1 MKEHTSTTQET
12 PQNIRTGS
20 KKRIPA
26 YVWAVI
32 FALVGIA
39 TLYAVSAAPAD
50 TGTLSPTVVAPNSD
64 SARNADLNDDDSVD
78 VFDLSGLLSSWKDSG
93 RPVSQGDADG
103 NGTINVY
110 DLSVVLS
117 NWDTQGP

>member
-1 MKEHTSTTQET
+1 MKEHDSTTKDK
-12 PQNIRTGS
+12 PQNIRTGN

-26 YVWAVI
+26 YAWAVI

-50 TGTLSPTVVAPNSD
+50 TGTISPTVVAPGSG

-78 VFDLSGLLSSWKDSG
+78 VFDLSGLLSSWKDTA
-93 RPVSQGDADG
+93 RPTSQGDADG
-103 NGTINVY
+103 NGTINVF
-110 DLSVVLS
+110 DLSIVIS